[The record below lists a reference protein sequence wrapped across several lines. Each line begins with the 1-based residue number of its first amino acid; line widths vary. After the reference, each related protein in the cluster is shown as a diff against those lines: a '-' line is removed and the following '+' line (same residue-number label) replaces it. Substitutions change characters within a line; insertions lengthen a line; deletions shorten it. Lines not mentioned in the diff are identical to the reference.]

1 MGMYR
6 YIQEKCQALVKK
18 YHTRDPFVLADELGV
33 IVKYSSRLRDLK
45 GMYTVVKRS
54 RFIFLNANMDEN
66 MTRIVLAHELGHDQ
80 LHRNLTQRSVFREF
94 ALYHMT
100 SRPEYEANIFASHI
114 LLKDE
119 TLLNYIRMGYD
130 NVQIAALTDTDINL
144 VALKSFA
151 LMQQGYELRVQEY
164 RPDFLKTRE

>member
-94 ALYHMT
+94 AMYHKT
-100 SRPEYEANIFASHI
+100 YRPEYEAKIFDAHI
-114 LLKDE
+114 LLKD
-119 TLLNYIRMGYD
+119 
-130 NVQIAALTDTDINL
+130 
-144 VALKSFA
+144 
-151 LMQQGYELRVQEY
+151 
-164 RPDFLKTRE
+164 